1 MYWSDL
7 CLISCLCVCLFVA
20 MCSVISVSPIV
31 LLNSDPG
38 MQQFT
43 LAECSVQ
50 KLGLAEVM

>member
-31 LLNSDPG
+31 LLNYNPG
-38 MQQFT
+38 MQHLQNAVFKS
-43 LAECSVQ
+43 LD
-50 KLGLAEVM
+50 